1 VIAPCG
7 VAAREQSARKR
18 SSRRGKNKKRHFAR
32 TDPSMNVDES

>member
-1 VIAPCG
+1 

-18 SSRRGKNKKRHFAR
+18 SSRRGKNKKKRHFAR